1 MWYGVLKQAIVIRTD
16 LQLGRGKLAVQ
27 VAHASIETF
36 LKVPEKDK
44 NQWLVDGQ
52 KKIVLKVKTEA
63 DLLHIFMK
71 AQRAG
76 LPTSLIR
83 DAGLT
88 QIPPGTKTAV
98 GIGPAT
104 EEKID
109 RITSDLSLL

>member
-1 MWYGVLKQAIVIRTD
+1 VLYGVLKQAIVIRTD
-16 LQLGRGKLAVQ
+16 LQLGRGKMAVQ
-27 VAHASIETF
+27 VAHASVETF

-44 NQWLVDGQ
+44 KQWLTDGQ
-52 KKIVLKVKTEA
+52 KKIVLKVKNEA
-63 DLLHIFMK
+63 DLLFIFNR

-98 GIGPAT
+98 GIGPAA

-109 RITSDLSLL
+109 GITGDLPLL